1 MGDPPPGAL
10 FHAPEQSG
18 AALASWATPPR
29 CQTTPP
35 ERKGQPTPPE
45 PEAAMGTPS
54 GPGEGC
60 QPPPVPECDAE
71 DRPHGATQPQVHAGD
86 AHKPEAPE
94 APEEPQRVKEL
105 PSGRGAEQQAEEEEE
120 VGEGSST
127 ESSRDA
133 GEAPPPAQ
141 IRATAPASTQPGEK
155 VRGAAR
161 RLREQQ
167 LEALTRVALME
178 QRVKELQRQRKELR
192 IEMEV
197 EVALLRG
204 ELAGERVAARREE
217 EHLRELLG
225 QQVETEQGSRE
236 QREQEQKQLSQERD
250 RVEAL
255 RQRLQEAQGQ
265 LDSQPE
271 DQRERLLQGVQE
283 MREQLDVAQHA
294 YEDLEFQQLEQESRR
309 EDEDRDSPGARALDP
324 KVRELQA
331 SVAQHRRRIQVLE
344 EQLKAL
350 GEQMA
355 AESRGLS
362 QKKEEA
368 LEALTQERSRLL
380 QLNCLQGA
388 PGGDFSESSQALTK
402 LLFTQKTDRQ
412 LLVLQDPAAHTA
424 TATSSCLFSVH
435 SSLQKEPPEVGPII
449 IWVKGLQLFRMGNE
463 LSSWFPWQPDK
474 GEVTTGLPGN
484 TTSVEARV
492 SQESFRIQV
501 GNVANTSSEGA
512 AGDRRAQFEPGEY
525 LFTQPAG
532 SIGLQRTG
540 SLPRK
545 RGERASQR
553 GSPRPLSLHCTGPL
567 QASALPATSEDSGRH
582 PLYQLL
588 NCGPGNSC
596 GALHPDIAR
605 MERLLQ
611 QAVAERER
619 LLKAREG
626 MRRSTEG
633 SSGPVVPAIT
643 APPTPPPRPPGP
655 RVLDLRQHLERWG
668 HNPENCPHVRV
679 SGGCCR
685 GSLVKMGGRIKT
697 WKKRWFCF
705 DRQARRLA
713 YYADKEETKLKGVIY
728 FQAIEEVYYD
738 HLRCAFKS
746 PNPRLTFCVKTYE
759 RLFYMVAP
767 SPEAMRIWMDVIVT
781 AADENHAP

>member
-1 MGDPPPGAL
+1 MGSRSSPEEGIPP
-10 FHAPEQSG
+10 
-18 AALASWATPPR
+18 
-29 CQTTPP
+29 
-35 ERKGQPTPPE
+35 
-45 PEAAMGTPS
+45 PS
-54 GPGEGC
+54 GPEY
-60 QPPPVPECDAE
+60 DAE
-71 DRPHGATQPQVHAGD
+71 VRPQEAARPHDHPEGPREQV
-86 AHKPEAPE
+86 APE
-94 APEEPQRVKEL
+94 APTEL

-133 GEAPPPAQ
+133 ADAAAPVLIPA
-141 IRATAPASTQPGEK
+141 TPSPSTPSREG

-161 RLREQQ
+161 RLRGQQ

-217 EHLRELLG
+217 EQLRELLG
-225 QQVETEQGSRE
+225 QQVDAERGCRE
-236 QREQEQKQLSQERD
+236 QRERELRRLSQERD
-250 RVEAL
+250 RMEGL
-255 RQRLQEAQGQ
+255 RQRLQEAQEQ
-265 LDSQPE
+265 LHSQPE

-283 MREQLDVAQHA
+283 MREQLDVAQRA
-294 YEDLEFQQLEQESRR
+294 YEDLEFQQLERESRQEE
-309 EDEDRDSPGARALDP
+309 EDQDSLGAQAPDP
-324 KVRELQA
+324 KVQELQA
-331 SVAQHRRRIQVLE
+331 SVAQHRVRGCLQRRIQVLE
-344 EQLKAL
+344 EQLKLL

-368 LEALTQERSRLL
+368 LRALRQEQSRLL
-380 QLNCLQGA
+380 ELNGLQGT
-388 PGGDFSESSQALTK
+388 PGGDFSEPNQALTK

-412 LLVLQDPAAHTA
+412 LLVLQDPTAHTA
-424 TATSSCLFSVH
+424 ATSTSSCLFSIH
-435 SSLQKEPPEVGPII
+435 SSLQ
-449 IWVKGLQLFRMGNE
+449 
-463 LSSWFPWQPDK
+463 
-474 GEVTTGLPGN
+474 
-484 TTSVEARV
+484 
-492 SQESFRIQV
+492 
-501 GNVANTSSEGA
+501 
-512 AGDRRAQFEPGEY
+512 
-525 LFTQPAG
+525 G

-545 RGERASQR
+545 RGERVSQR
-553 GSPRPLSLHCTGPL
+553 GSPRPLSLHCTGSL
-567 QASALPATSEDSGRH
+567 QASALSPAAGDTRRYS
-582 PLYQLL
+582 LYQLL
-588 NCGPGNSC
+588 NCGHGNSC
-596 GALHPDIAR
+596 GALHPDIAH

-626 MRRSTEG
+626 MRRSTEV
-633 SSGPVVPAIT
+633 SSGQAVPAIM
-643 APPTPPPRPPGP
+643 APPTPPLRPPGP
-655 RVLDLRQHLERWG
+655 RVLDLQQHLERWG
-668 HNPENCPHVRV
+668 HNLENCPHVRLTG
-679 SGGCCR
+679 SCCR
-685 GSLVKMGGRIKT
+685 GPLVKMGGRIKT
-697 WKKRWFCF
+697 WRKRWFCF
-705 DRQARRLA
+705 DRQARRLS

-746 PNPRLTFCVKTYE
+746 PSPRLTFCVKTYE

>member
-1 MGDPPPGAL
+1 
-10 FHAPEQSG
+10 
-18 AALASWATPPR
+18 
-29 CQTTPP
+29 
-35 ERKGQPTPPE
+35 
-45 PEAAMGTPS
+45 MGTPGS
-54 GPGEGC
+54 PREGT
-60 QPPPVPECDAE
+60 PPPPAPDHDGKVQPLGVPQPRE
-71 DRPHGATQPQVHAGD
+71 RPKGPRP
-86 AHKPEAPE
+86 PEAPE
-94 APEEPQRVKEL
+94 VLAEL

-133 GEAPPPAQ
+133 GEAPPPEQ
-141 IRATAPASTQPGEK
+141 MPAMPPTPPQAKEG
-155 VRGAAR
+155 VRGAAQ
-161 RLREQQ
+161 RLRGQQ

-217 EHLRELLG
+217 EQLRALLE
-225 QQVETEQGSRE
+225 QQADAEQGSRE
-236 QREQEQKQLSQERD
+236 QREQEQRRLSQERE
-250 RVEAL
+250 RVDGLRRRLREAEG
-255 RQRLQEAQGQ
+255 R

-283 MREQLDVAQHA
+283 MREQLDAAQRA
-294 YEDLEFQQLEQESRR
+294 YEDLEFQQLERESRR
-309 EDEDRDSPGARALDP
+309 EEEDHRDGPGVWVPDP
-324 KVRELQA
+324 KVQELQA

-344 EQLKAL
+344 EQLKSL

-368 LEALTQERSRLL
+368 VQALTQERSRLL
-380 QLNCLQGA
+380 ELNCFQGG
-388 PGGDFSESSQALTK
+388 PGGDFSEPSQALTK

-424 TATSSCLFSVH
+424 AAASSCLFSVH
-435 SSLQKEPPEVGPII
+435 SSLQ
-449 IWVKGLQLFRMGNE
+449 
-463 LSSWFPWQPDK
+463 
-474 GEVTTGLPGN
+474 
-484 TTSVEARV
+484 
-492 SQESFRIQV
+492 
-501 GNVANTSSEGA
+501 
-512 AGDRRAQFEPGEY
+512 
-525 LFTQPAG
+525 G
-532 SIGLQRTG
+532 SIGLQRNG
-540 SLPRK
+540 SLTRK
-545 RGERASQR
+545 RGERLSQR

-567 QASALPATSEDSGRH
+567 EAPALPPAAGDSGRH

-588 NCGPGNSC
+588 NCGAGNSC
-596 GALHPDIAR
+596 GALYPDIAR

-626 MRRSTEG
+626 TRRTTEG
-633 SSGPVVPAIT
+633 SSGPAVPAIM
-643 APPTPPPRPPGP
+643 APPALPPRPPPGP
-655 RVLDLRQHLERWG
+655 RVLDLRLHLERWG
-668 HNPENCPHVRV
+668 HNPESCPHVQV
-679 SGGCCR
+679 SAGSCR
-685 GSLVKMGGRIKT
+685 GALVKMGGRIKT
-697 WKKRWFCF
+697 WRKRWFCF

-713 YYADKEETKLKGVIY
+713 YYSDKEESKLKGVIY

-781 AADENHAP
+781 AADENHVP

>member
-1 MGDPPPGAL
+1 
-10 FHAPEQSG
+10 
-18 AALASWATPPR
+18 
-29 CQTTPP
+29 
-35 ERKGQPTPPE
+35 
-45 PEAAMGTPS
+45 MGTPS
-54 GPGEGC
+54 SPEQGTPS
-60 QPPPVPECDAE
+60 PPVPECDAE
-71 DRPHGATQPQVHAGD
+71 VQPQEAAQPQEHPED
-86 AHKPEAPE
+86 SREQEAPE
-94 APEEPQRVKEL
+94 DLVEL
-105 PSGRGAEQQAEEEEE
+105 PSHRGAEQQADEEED

-133 GEAPPPAQ
+133 PE
-141 IRATAPASTQPGEK
+141 ATAPVQVPPTPPASAHFGDG
-155 VRGAAR
+155 VRGVAR
-161 RLREQQ
+161 RLRGQQ

-197 EVALLRG
+197 AVALLRG

-217 EHLRELLG
+217 AQLQDLLG
-225 QQVETEQGSRE
+225 QQVAAEQGGRE
-236 QREQEQKQLSQERD
+236 QREQEQRRLSQERD
-250 RVEAL
+250 RVEGL

-271 DQRERLLQGVQE
+271 DQREKLLQGVQE
-283 MREQLDVAQHA
+283 MREQLDVAQRA
-294 YEDLEFQQLEQESRR
+294 YEDLEFQQLERESRQ
-309 EDEDRDSPGARALDP
+309 EEEDRDSPGARAPDP
-324 KVRELQA
+324 KVQELQA

-344 EQLKAL
+344 EQLKSV

-355 AESRGLS
+355 AESRGLN

-368 LEALTQERSRLL
+368 LQALTQERSRLL
-380 QLNCLQGA
+380 ELNRLQGT
-388 PGGDFSESSQALTK
+388 PGGDFSEPNQALTK

-412 LLVLQDPAAHTA
+412 LLVLQDPTAHAAA
-424 TATSSCLFSVH
+424 ASTSSCLFSVH
-435 SSLQKEPPEVGPII
+435 SSLQ
-449 IWVKGLQLFRMGNE
+449 
-463 LSSWFPWQPDK
+463 
-474 GEVTTGLPGN
+474 
-484 TTSVEARV
+484 
-492 SQESFRIQV
+492 
-501 GNVANTSSEGA
+501 
-512 AGDRRAQFEPGEY
+512 
-525 LFTQPAG
+525 G

-567 QASALPATSEDSGRH
+567 EASALLPPVGDSSRH

-596 GALHPDIAR
+596 GALHPDIAH
-605 MERLLQ
+605 MERLLK

-626 MRRSTEG
+626 TKRNTEASSG
-633 SSGPVVPAIT
+633 SSVPAIT

-655 RVLDLRQHLERWG
+655 QVLDLRQHLERWG
-668 HNPENCPHVRV
+668 HSPESCPHVRV

-685 GSLVKMGGRIKT
+685 GPLVKMGGRIKT
-697 WKKRWFCF
+697 WRKRWFCF

-713 YYADKEETKLKGVIY
+713 YYADKDETKLKGVIY

>member
-1 MGDPPPGAL
+1 
-10 FHAPEQSG
+10 
-18 AALASWATPPR
+18 
-29 CQTTPP
+29 
-35 ERKGQPTPPE
+35 
-45 PEAAMGTPS
+45 MGTPS
-54 GPGEGC
+54 CPDEGT
-60 QPPPVPECDAE
+60 PSPPVPENDEAVQPKGAAQSRELPE
-71 DRPHGATQPQVHAGD
+71 DPREQ
-86 AHKPEAPE
+86 EAPE
-94 APEEPQRVKEL
+94 VPAGL
-105 PSGRGAEQQAEEEEE
+105 SSGGGAEQQAEEEEE
-120 VGEGSST
+120 VAEGSST

-133 GEAPPPAQ
+133 GEAPPSVQTRAAPPTPPQSKEGARGVAQ
-141 IRATAPASTQPGEK
+141 
-155 VRGAAR
+155 

-204 ELAGERVAARREE
+204 ELAGERVAVRREE
-217 EHLRELLG
+217 EQLRELLE
-225 QQVETEQGSRE
+225 QQVDGEQRA
-236 QREQEQKQLSQERD
+236 QREQEQQRLSQERD
-250 RVEAL
+250 RVEGL

-271 DQRERLLQGVQE
+271 DQRERLLQAVQE
-283 MREQLDVAQHA
+283 MREQLDVAQRA
-294 YEDLEFQQLEQESRR
+294 YEDLEFQQLERESRR
-309 EDEDRDSPGARALDP
+309 EEEDPRGSTGACVQDP
-324 KVRELQA
+324 KVQELQA
-331 SVAQHRRRIQVLE
+331 SLAQHRRRIQVLE
-344 EQLKAL
+344 EQLKSL

-362 QKKEEA
+362 RKKEEA
-368 LEALTQERSRLL
+368 LQALTQERSRLL
-380 QLNCLQGA
+380 ELNCLQGS
-388 PGGDFSESSQALTK
+388 PGGDFAEPNQALTK

-424 TATSSCLFSVH
+424 ASASSCLFSVH
-435 SSLQKEPPEVGPII
+435 SSLQ
-449 IWVKGLQLFRMGNE
+449 
-463 LSSWFPWQPDK
+463 
-474 GEVTTGLPGN
+474 
-484 TTSVEARV
+484 
-492 SQESFRIQV
+492 
-501 GNVANTSSEGA
+501 
-512 AGDRRAQFEPGEY
+512 
-525 LFTQPAG
+525 G

-540 SLPRK
+540 SMSRK
-545 RGERASQR
+545 RGERLSQR
-553 GSPRPLSLHCTGPL
+553 GSPRPLSLHCAGPL
-567 QASALPATSEDSGRH
+567 EASALTPAAGDSERH

-588 NCGPGNSC
+588 NCGSGNSY
-596 GALHPDIAR
+596 GALYPDIAR

-626 MRRSTEG
+626 IRRSTEG
-633 SSGPVVPAIT
+633 SSSPAVPSGT
-643 APPTPPPRPPGP
+643 ATPTLPPRPLGP
-655 RVLDLRQHLERWG
+655 RVLDLQLHLERWG
-668 HNPENCPHVRV
+668 HNPENCPHVQV

-685 GSLVKMGGRIKT
+685 GPLVKMGGRIKT
-697 WKKRWFCF
+697 WRKRWFCF

-713 YYADKEETKLKGVIY
+713 YYADKEESKLKGVIY

>member
-1 MGDPPPGAL
+1 MGKPSSPEEGTPASPP
-10 FHAPEQSG
+10 APECDPQ
-18 AALASWATPPR
+18 AFPR
-29 CQTTPP
+29 
-35 ERKGQPTPPE
+35 
-45 PEAAMGTPS
+45 EAAPPQGLSEEPQVQEAPALPAELPS
-54 GPGEGC
+54 GPG
-60 QPPPVPECDAE
+60 A
-71 DRPHGATQPQVHAGD
+71 
-86 AHKPEAPE
+86 K
-94 APEEPQRVKEL
+94 
-105 PSGRGAEQQAEEEEE
+105 QQAEEEEE

-127 ESSRDA
+127 ESCREEL
-133 GEAPPPAQ
+133 EAAAPALATPPAR
-141 IRATAPASTQPGEK
+141 IPVEDG

-161 RLREQQ
+161 RLRAQQ

-217 EHLRELLG
+217 EQLRELLDR
-225 QQVETEQGSRE
+225 QADAAKGSQE
-236 QREQEQKQLSQERD
+236 LREQEQRRLHQERQ
-250 RVEAL
+250 RVEHL
-255 RQRLQEAQGQ
+255 RQRLRDAEGQ

-271 DQRERLLQGVQE
+271 DQRERFLHGVQE
-283 MREQLDVAQHA
+283 MREQLDVAQRA
-294 YEDLEFQQLEQESRR
+294 YEDLEFQQLERESRQ
-309 EDEDRDSPGARALDP
+309 EEEDRDGPGAPTPDP
-324 KVRELQA
+324 RVQELQA

-344 EQLKAL
+344 EQLRSL

-362 QKKEEA
+362 RKKEEA
-368 LEALTQERSRLL
+368 LQALTQERSRLL
-380 QLNCLQGA
+380 ELSSLQET
-388 PGGDFSESSQALTK
+388 PGGDFPEPSQALTK

-412 LLVLQDPAAHTA
+412 LLVLQDPAAA
-424 TATSSCLFSVH
+424 AASASSCLFSVH
-435 SSLQKEPPEVGPII
+435 SSLQ
-449 IWVKGLQLFRMGNE
+449 
-463 LSSWFPWQPDK
+463 
-474 GEVTTGLPGN
+474 
-484 TTSVEARV
+484 
-492 SQESFRIQV
+492 
-501 GNVANTSSEGA
+501 
-512 AGDRRAQFEPGEY
+512 
-525 LFTQPAG
+525 G

-540 SLPRK
+540 SLPRR
-545 RGERASQR
+545 RGERVSQK
-553 GSPRPLSLHCTGPL
+553 GSPRPLSVHCTGPL
-567 QASALPATSEDSGRH
+567 EASALGPAVGGSGRH

-588 NCGPGNSC
+588 NCGPGNSY
-596 GALHPDIAR
+596 GALHPDIAH

-626 MRRSTEG
+626 TRRGTDG
-633 SSGPVVPAIT
+633 PSGPAVPAIT
-643 APPTPPPRPPGP
+643 APPPPPPRPPGP
-655 RVLDLRQHLERWG
+655 RVLDLRQHLDRWG
-668 HNPENCPHVRV
+668 HNPESCPHVRV

-685 GSLVKMGGRIKT
+685 GPLVKMGGRIKT
-697 WKKRWFCF
+697 WRKRWFCF

-746 PNPRLTFCVKTYE
+746 PSPRLTFCVKTYE

>member
-1 MGDPPPGAL
+1 MGAL
-10 FHAPEQSG
+10 EAEAVRPVGPPSTSGLLGRGNRAAFLSSLFPSHLSSGQKRQRWSAERSAPEPERVRG
-18 AALASWATPPR
+18 PGPWATPPR
-29 CQTTPP
+29 YRATPP
-35 ERKGQPTPPE
+35 ELQAPPTQQDPA
-45 PEAAMGTPS
+45 AAMGTRSNPD
-54 GPGEGC
+54 EGT
-60 QPPPVPECDAE
+60 PPPECDADILSQE
-71 DRPHGATQPQVHAGD
+71 TTQPQEHPEDPREQEV
-86 AHKPEAPE
+86 PEAPAE
-94 APEEPQRVKEL
+94 LLSAQR
-105 PSGRGAEQQAEEEEE
+105 AEQQAEEEEE

-133 GEAPPPAQ
+133 AEAPPPVQ
-141 IRATAPASTQPGEK
+141 TPATPPAPTQSGEG

-161 RLREQQ
+161 RLRAQQ

-217 EHLRELLG
+217 EQLRELLG
-225 QQVETEQGSRE
+225 QQVDAEQGG
-236 QREQEQKQLSQERD
+236 QEQQEQDQKRLSQERA
-250 RVEAL
+250 RVEGL

-265 LDSQPE
+265 LDLQPE
-271 DQRERLLQGVQE
+271 DQRERLLQRVQE

-309 EDEDRDSPGARALDP
+309 EDEDRDKPGARARDP
-324 KVRELQA
+324 KVQELQA

-344 EQLKAL
+344 EQLRSL

-355 AESRGLS
+355 AETRGLS
-362 QKKEEA
+362 RKKEEA
-368 LEALTQERSRLL
+368 LQALMQERSRLL
-380 QLNCLQGA
+380 ELNHLQGA
-388 PGGDFSESSQALTK
+388 PGGDFPESKQALTK

-412 LLVLQDPAAHTA
+412 LLVLQDPTAHAAA
-424 TATSSCLFSVH
+424 ATSSCLFSVH
-435 SSLQKEPPEVGPII
+435 SSLQVPPQC
-449 IWVKGLQLFRMGNE
+449 L
-463 LSSWFPWQPDK
+463 
-474 GEVTTGLPGN
+474 
-484 TTSVEARV
+484 
-492 SQESFRIQV
+492 
-501 GNVANTSSEGA
+501 GA
-512 AGDRRAQFEPGEY
+512 LE
-525 LFTQPAG
+525 
-532 SIGLQRTG
+532 
-540 SLPRK
+540 
-545 RGERASQR
+545 
-553 GSPRPLSLHCTGPL
+553 
-567 QASALPATSEDSGRH
+567 ASALPPAAGDSGRH

-619 LLKAREG
+619 LLQAR
-626 MRRSTEG
+626 
-633 SSGPVVPAIT
+633 
-643 APPTPPPRPPGP
+643 APPTPPSGPPGP

-668 HNPENCPHVRV
+668 HNPDNCPHIQV
-679 SGGCCR
+679 SGACCR

-697 WKKRWFCF
+697 WRKRWFCF

-713 YYADKEETKLKGVIY
+713 YYADKEEAKLKGVIY

>member
-1 MGDPPPGAL
+1 
-10 FHAPEQSG
+10 
-18 AALASWATPPR
+18 
-29 CQTTPP
+29 
-35 ERKGQPTPPE
+35 
-45 PEAAMGTPS
+45 MGTRSSPDL
-54 GPGEGC
+54 GA
-60 QPPPVPECDAE
+60 PPAAVPECDTEVRSQEAS
-71 DRPHGATQPQVHAGD
+71 
-86 AHKPEAPE
+86 KPRGHPKDSREREAPE
-94 APEEPQRVKEL
+94 APAEL
-105 PSGRGAEQQAEEEEE
+105 PSGQAAEQQAKEEEE

-127 ESSRDA
+127 ESSHDA
-133 GEAPPPAQ
+133 AEAPSPVQTPATPPA
-141 IRATAPASTQPGEK
+141 PALSGEG

-161 RLREQQ
+161 RLRAQQ

-217 EHLRELLG
+217 EQLRELLG
-225 QQVETEQGSRE
+225 QQVGSEKGSQE
-236 QREQEQKQLSQERD
+236 QREQEQRRLSQERD
-250 RVEAL
+250 RVEGL
-255 RQRLQEAQGQ
+255 RQRLQEAQEQ

-271 DQRERLLQGVQE
+271 EQHERLRQGMQE
-283 MREQLDVAQHA
+283 MREQLDVAQRA
-294 YEDLEFQQLEQESRR
+294 YEDLEFQQLERESRQ
-309 EDEDRDSPGARALDP
+309 EEEDRDSPGAGAPDR

-344 EQLKAL
+344 EQLKSL

-362 QKKEEA
+362 RKKEEA
-368 LEALTQERSRLL
+368 LQALTQERSRLL
-380 QLNCLQGA
+380 ELNCLQGT
-388 PGGDFSESSQALTK
+388 PGGDFSEPNQALTK

-412 LLVLQDPAAHTA
+412 LLVLQDPTAHTA
-424 TATSSCLFSVH
+424 AATSSCLFSVH
-435 SSLQKEPPEVGPII
+435 SSLQ
-449 IWVKGLQLFRMGNE
+449 
-463 LSSWFPWQPDK
+463 
-474 GEVTTGLPGN
+474 
-484 TTSVEARV
+484 
-492 SQESFRIQV
+492 
-501 GNVANTSSEGA
+501 
-512 AGDRRAQFEPGEY
+512 
-525 LFTQPAG
+525 G

-540 SLPRK
+540 SLSRK

-553 GSPRPLSLHCTGPL
+553 GCPRPLSLHCTGSL
-567 QASALPATSEDSGRH
+567 EASALPPEARDSGRH

-596 GALHPDIAR
+596 RALYPDIAR
-605 MERLLQ
+605 MEQLLQ

-619 LLKAREG
+619 LLQAREG
-626 MRRSTEG
+626 TRRSKEG
-633 SSGPVVPAIT
+633 PSGPPVPAIM
-643 APPTPPPRPPGP
+643 APPMPPSSPAGP

-668 HNPENCPHVRV
+668 HNPENCPHLQV

-685 GSLVKMGGRIKT
+685 GPLVKMGGRIKT
-697 WKKRWFCF
+697 WRKRWFCF

-767 SPEAMRIWMDVIVT
+767 SPEAVRIWMDVIVT

>member
-1 MGDPPPGAL
+1 MGTRSS
-10 FHAPEQSG
+10 PEEV
-18 AALASWATPPR
+18 TPP
-29 CQTTPP
+29 Q
-35 ERKGQPTPPE
+35 
-45 PEAAMGTPS
+45 
-54 GPGEGC
+54 
-60 QPPPVPECDAE
+60 PVPECDVE
-71 DRPHGATQPQVHAGD
+71 VQPQGH
-86 AHKPEAPE
+86 PEESREQEAPE
-94 APEEPQRVKEL
+94 VRAEPSSR
-105 PSGRGAEQQAEEEEE
+105 GGAEQQAEEEE

-133 GEAPPPAQ
+133 PEATPPPIAMA
-141 IRATAPASTQPGEK
+141 ATPPASTSSREG

-161 RLREQQ
+161 RLQGQQ

-204 ELAGERVAARREE
+204 ELAGERVAARRDEE
-217 EHLRELLG
+217 QLRELLG
-225 QQVETEQGSRE
+225 QQAASEQRGRQ
-236 QREQEQKQLSQERD
+236 QREQEQRRLSQERD
-250 RVEAL
+250 RLEGL
-255 RQRLQEAQGQ
+255 RQRLREAQGQ

-283 MREQLDVAQHA
+283 MREQLDVAQRA
-294 YEDLEFQQLEQESRR
+294 YEDLEFQQLERESRQ
-309 EDEDRDSPGARALDP
+309 EEEDRDSPGPQVPDP
-324 KVRELQA
+324 KVQELQA
-331 SVAQHRRRIQVLE
+331 SIAQHRRGALQHRIRVLE
-344 EQLKAL
+344 EQLKSL
-350 GEQMA
+350 GEQMV

-368 LEALTQERSRLL
+368 LQALSQERSRLL
-380 QLNCLQGA
+380 ELNCLQGT
-388 PGGDFSESSQALTK
+388 PGGDFSEPNPALTK

-412 LLVLQDPAAHTA
+412 LLVLQDAAAHSTA
-424 TATSSCLFSVH
+424 TPTSSCLFSVH
-435 SSLQKEPPEVGPII
+435 SSLQ
-449 IWVKGLQLFRMGNE
+449 
-463 LSSWFPWQPDK
+463 
-474 GEVTTGLPGN
+474 
-484 TTSVEARV
+484 
-492 SQESFRIQV
+492 
-501 GNVANTSSEGA
+501 
-512 AGDRRAQFEPGEY
+512 
-525 LFTQPAG
+525 G

-553 GSPRPLSLHCTGPL
+553 GSPRPLSFHCTESME
-567 QASALPATSEDSGRH
+567 ASALPPAVGDSGRY

-588 NCGPGNSC
+588 NCGCGNSC
-596 GALHPDIAR
+596 GAIHPDIAH
-605 MERLLQ
+605 MEQLLQ
-611 QAVAERER
+611 QAMAERER

-626 MRRSTEG
+626 TRRGMEG
-633 SSGPVVPAIT
+633 SSGPAVPAIT
-643 APPTPPPRPPGP
+643 APPTPPHPPG
-655 RVLDLRQHLERWG
+655 RRILDLRQHLEGWG
-668 HNPENCPHVRV
+668 HNPENCPHVQV

-685 GSLVKMGGRIKT
+685 GPLVKMGGRIKT
-697 WKKRWFCF
+697 WRKRWFCF

-767 SPEAMRIWMDVIVT
+767 NPEAMRIWMDVIVT

>member
-1 MGDPPPGAL
+1 
-10 FHAPEQSG
+10 
-18 AALASWATPPR
+18 
-29 CQTTPP
+29 
-35 ERKGQPTPPE
+35 
-45 PEAAMGTPS
+45 MGTPS
-54 GPGEGC
+54 GRDEGC
-60 QPPPVPECDAE
+60 QPPPVPEGDAE
-71 DRPHGATQPQVHAGD
+71 VPPQGAAQPQVHPED
-86 AHKPEAPE
+86 PHEPEAPE
-94 APEEPQRVKEL
+94 APEEPQGVKEL

-120 VGEGSST
+120 VEEGSST

-133 GEAPPPAQ
+133 REARSPAQ
-141 IRATAPASTQPGEK
+141 TPATPPASTQPGEG

-167 LEALTRVALME
+167 LEALTRVAVME

-217 EHLRELLG
+217 EQLRELLE
-225 QQVETEQGSRE
+225 QQRDTKRGNHEQ
-236 QREQEQKQLSQERD
+236 QEQEQRRLSQERD
-250 RVEAL
+250 RVEGL

-265 LDSQPE
+265 LNSQPE

-283 MREQLDVAQHA
+283 MREQLDVAQCA
-294 YEDLEFQQLEQESRR
+294 YEDLEFQQLEQESRW
-309 EDEDRDSPGARALDP
+309 EEEDRDSPGARALDP

-331 SVAQHRRRIQVLE
+331 SVAQHRVITRALGHALQHRIQVLE
-344 EQLKAL
+344 EQLKSL
-350 GEQMA
+350 GGQMV

-362 QKKEEA
+362 RKKDEA
-368 LEALTQERSRLL
+368 LQALTQERSRLL
-380 QLNCLQGA
+380 ELNCLQGT
-388 PGGDFSESSQALTK
+388 PGGDFSESNRALTK

-412 LLVLQDPAAHTA
+412 LLVLQDPTTHTA
-424 TATSSCLFSVH
+424 STTSSCLFSVH
-435 SSLQKEPPEVGPII
+435 SSLQ
-449 IWVKGLQLFRMGNE
+449 
-463 LSSWFPWQPDK
+463 
-474 GEVTTGLPGN
+474 
-484 TTSVEARV
+484 
-492 SQESFRIQV
+492 
-501 GNVANTSSEGA
+501 
-512 AGDRRAQFEPGEY
+512 
-525 LFTQPAG
+525 G

-553 GSPRPLSLHCTGPL
+553 GSPRPLSLHYTGPL
-567 QASALPATSEDSGRH
+567 ESSALPPASGDSGRH

-588 NCGPGNSC
+588 NGGPGNSC

-619 LLKAREG
+619 LIKAREG
-626 MRRSTEG
+626 MRRSKEG
-633 SSGPVVPAIT
+633 SSGLAVPAIM

-668 HNPENCPHVRV
+668 HHPESCPHLRV